1 MQSTESPEHSYL
13 LRDTPSTL
21 TSSPPLRYHQCEIA
35 GPSYRPFLPLLDI
48 PNGADSYPMQPPDIW
63 DDLSPESMQVD
74 HDYIST
80 KAADPSTGHNT
91 LSPLSTPSISPSTPP
106 PILDEIDSDLVFREP
121 WIGYFQHPNSP
132 SIPYL
137 PSIDDEDMKLS
148 SPSSPSMR
156 SFTLLPTDDDAM
168 SVSPSS
174 PGLPVLSLPGADT
187 DDDLLSEELGSS
199 RPTFAPNSFF
209 VPATLSPTSRSL
221 LLLDDPNDVP
231 PPRSPSPENFHL
243 DPALLA
249 EYPDPDLQKL
259 HDLRR
264 RAQAAE
270 RAARQR
276 ELNIIEEDGFIPAA
290 SEARRA
296 ARREKE
302 RGREVAA
309 LLRLKLN
316 GSSSSRGSKN
326 IRRSSSGND
335 DDEARSPPSPSPSTP
350 HSSPPRRSKK
360 PKITSVPQLVAKMI
374 FSRRE
379 PRPPVGSRGRM
390 REHGLMRSP
399 LSRTVDDEQDGDED
413 DGAWAAL
420 RSPSWGMDGGS
431 GDMDLLPAL

>member
-1 MQSTESPEHSYL
+1 
-13 LRDTPSTL
+13 
-21 TSSPPLRYHQCEIA
+21 
-35 GPSYRPFLPLLDI
+35 
-48 PNGADSYPMQPPDIW
+48 
-63 DDLSPESMQVD
+63 MQVD
-74 HDYIST
+74 RDYIS
-80 KAADPSTGHNT
+80 KKTGDSSSGLNR
-91 LSPLSTPSISPSTPP
+91 LSPLSTPSTSPSTPP

-137 PSIDDEDMKLS
+137 PSLDDEDMKLS

-156 SFTLLPTDDDAM
+156 SFTLLPSDDDAM
-168 SVSPSS
+168 SILPPS

-187 DDDLLSEELGSS
+187 DDDLLSEELGPS
-199 RPTFAPNSFF
+199 RPEFASNAFF
-209 VPATLSPTSRSL
+209 VPATLSPSSRSL

-231 PPRSPSPENFHL
+231 PPRSPSPENFYL
-243 DPALLA
+243 DPTLLA

-264 RAQAAE
+264 RAQTAE

-276 ELNIIEEDGFIPAA
+276 EITIMEEDGFVPAA

-302 RGREVAA
+302 KGREVAA

-316 GSSSSRGSKN
+316 GSSKDV
-326 IRRSSSGND
+326 RRSSSSA
-335 DDEARSPPSPSPSTP
+335 DDEARSPPSPSPSPP

-360 PKITSVPQLVAKMI
+360 PKITSIPQLVAKMI
-374 FSRRE
+374 FNRHE
-379 PRPPVGSRGRM
+379 PRPVGRVRP
-390 REHGLMRSP
+390 REHGPLRSP
-399 LSRTVDDEQDGDED
+399 LSRTVDDGEGEDEPD
-413 DGAWAAL
+413 NAWAAL